1 LNSSNQLSNFEK
13 VSGELEEER
22 RENRGERERE
32 RKNGLILEY
41 LNSSFNFDTIGTLKK
56 GFQMVTKERK
66 RDEN

>member
-1 LNSSNQLSNFEK
+1 M
-13 VSGELEEER
+13 SGELEEER